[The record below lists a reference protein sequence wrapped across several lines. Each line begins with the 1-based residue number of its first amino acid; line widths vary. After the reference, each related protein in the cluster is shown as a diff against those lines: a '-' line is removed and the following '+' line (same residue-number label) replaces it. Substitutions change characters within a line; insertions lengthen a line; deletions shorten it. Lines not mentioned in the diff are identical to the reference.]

1 MNKDSRIEELETRV
15 KLLQDDLIMIA
26 GTMEAMVRKRAL
38 INLEIVDLQ
47 EKIDALVITRDLV
60 KSEQT

>member
-15 KLLQDDLIMIA
+15 KLLQDDLVMIA